1 MCVRVCE
8 RESKREQHMAG
19 ARRRASASEMA
30 AIKGPYDVDS
40 WIERR
45 VGQGKGGNQ
54 LPSHMNYDK
63 LLM

>member
-1 MCVRVCE
+1 MRVCVCE
-8 RESKREQHMAG
+8 RETEREQHMAG

-30 AIKGPYDVDS
+30 AIKGRTML
-40 WIERR
+40 I
-45 VGQGKGGNQ
+45 VGRGAGEGGNQ